1 MAAAMLPLS
10 IVPAAPQREGLGLR
24 RGPAPALRP
33 LACGGGLR
41 GIRLAAVRAAAY
53 ESSAYKSS
61 AYEAAMPA
69 DITGGRRSAA
79 QAACGVCQ

>member
-1 MAAAMLPLS
+1 MATAILPLS
-10 IVPAAPQREGLGLR
+10 IVPAGPQTEGLGLR

-41 GIRLAAVRAAAY
+41 GIRLAAARAAAC
-53 ESSAYKSS
+53 ESSAYKS
-61 AYEAAMPA
+61 AANEPAIPA
-69 DITGGRRSAA
+69 DITCGRRSAA